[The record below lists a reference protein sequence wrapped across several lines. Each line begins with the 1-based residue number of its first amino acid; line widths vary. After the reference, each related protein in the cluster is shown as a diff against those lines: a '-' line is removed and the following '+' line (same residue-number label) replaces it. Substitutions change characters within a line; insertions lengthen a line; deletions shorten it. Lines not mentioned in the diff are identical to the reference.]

1 MSVTFSIGNR
11 VSTNLDDQWIN
22 ISNQNAAD
30 LLVWLGLPVEHL
42 VGELPARELAA
53 LCRRRLWPEPRN
65 LDPEVPDQISNR
77 FYCFGRPNGYL
88 RQRTAEL
95 LHLAE
100 LAGDGL
106 ISWG

>member
-1 MSVTFSIGNR
+1 MINPLEASGSGSPR
-11 VSTNLDDQWIN
+11 VSSDLSAQ
-22 ISNQNAAD
+22 AAEA
-30 LLVWLGLPVEHL
+30 VWLGLPVEHL